1 MFFPATGAFMQ
12 AVLDLVLPAGV
23 PGLLIILLIVSA
35 LLTSA
40 LTAAMGIGGGVLLL
54 AIMALAMPPA
64 AIIPVHGMVQLGSN
78 ANRALLTIRHINLRI
93 ILWFL
98 PGVII
103 GAWLASQF
111 LVELPLPLV
120 QLCIAGFILLLCWG
134 PAIPKVATGRA
145 GTLLAAALTTFI
157 SLFVGATGPLVAA
170 FIKQQQAGERL
181 STVATF
187 AAAMSLQH
195 APKAIVYGAAGFV
208 FSEWLGLILL
218 MIAAG
223 ALGTW
228 AGLHLLKRIS
238 DQRFGRLFNLL
249 LTLLALRLIWQA
261 ASTWYL

>member
-1 MFFPATGAFMQ
+1 MQ
-12 AVLDLVLPAGV
+12 AALDVILPTDMS
-23 PGLLIILLIVSA
+23 GLLIIMLIASA
-35 LLTSA
+35 MATSA

-54 AIMALAMPPA
+54 AIMALVMPPA

-78 ANRALLTIRHINLRI
+78 ANRALMTLKYINLRV

-103 GAWLASQF
+103 GAWLAS
-111 LVELPLPLV
+111 LVLIDLPLPLV
-120 QLCIAGFILLLCWG
+120 QICIAGFILLLCWG
-134 PAIPKVATGRA
+134 PAIPKVATGRI
-145 GTLLAAALTTFI
+145 GTLLAAALTSFI

-195 APKAIVYGAAGFV
+195 APKALVYGAAGFV
-208 FSEWLGLILL
+208 FSEWLGLILI

-223 ALGTW
+223 VLGTW
-228 AGLHLLKRIS
+228 AGLRMLHRLS
-238 DQRFGRLFNLL
+238 DQRFGMIFNLL

-261 ASTWYL
+261 ASSGWV

>member
-1 MFFPATGAFMQ
+1 MQ
-12 AVLDLVLPAGV
+12 AVLDLIFPADMS
-23 PGLLIILLIVSA
+23 GLLISLLIVSSLA
-35 LLTSA
+35 TSA
-40 LTAAMGIGGGVLLL
+40 ITASIGIGGGVLLL

-78 ANRALLTIRHINLRI
+78 ANRALLTIQHINLRV

-98 PGVII
+98 PGVIV
-103 GAWLASQF
+103 GAWLASLF
-111 LVELPLPLV
+111 LVDLPLPLV

-134 PAIPKVATGRA
+134 PAIPKVATGRV
-145 GTLLAAALTTFI
+145 GTLLAAALTTFV

-170 FIKQQQAGERL
+170 FIKQQQEGERL

-208 FSEWLGLILL
+208 FSEWLGLILV

-228 AGLHLLKRIS
+228 AGLHLLQRIS
-238 DQRFGRLFNLL
+238 DQRFGMIFNVL
-249 LTLLALRLIWQA
+249 LTLLAMRLIWQA
-261 ASTWYL
+261 GSSWLF